1 VLALS
6 SVLSVGLVNDFGLPV
21 ALASVASLGGLLGFI
36 NGLYVTLAKIAAITS
51 KPGSCD
57 GPISPSEP
65 RE

>member
-1 VLALS
+1 
-6 SVLSVGLVNDFGLPV
+6 LVNDFGLPV

-36 NGLYVTLAKIAAITS
+36 IAAITS
-51 KPGSCD
+51 KAGSCD